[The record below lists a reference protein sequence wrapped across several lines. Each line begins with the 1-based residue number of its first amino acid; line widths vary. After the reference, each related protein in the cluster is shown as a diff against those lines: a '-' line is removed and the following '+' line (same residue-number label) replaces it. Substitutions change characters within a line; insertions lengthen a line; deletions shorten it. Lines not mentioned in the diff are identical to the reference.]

1 MALAEIEAAK
11 AERATGPLFR
21 DFAARYRERRRRPA
35 ASTASSGYERA
46 TGPAGAPTMEHGRAG
61 VRRVWAYINMSCR

>member
-35 ASTASSGYERA
+35 VSTASSGYERA
-46 TGPAGAPTMEHGRAG
+46 TSPAGARAMGYGRAG
-61 VRRVWAYINMSCR
+61 RRCN